1 MIFKTK
7 DHFMSL
13 QFLPNFLADVTS
25 ETERLRTI
33 FFFYFLADLG
43 LELRALPNK
52 SSATWAM
59 PLALFA
65 LGY

>member
-25 ETERLRTI
+25 ETELLRLKNYL
-33 FFFYFLADLG
+33 FFLFFGRLG
-43 LELRALPNK
+43 AW
-52 SSATWAM
+52 TQG
-59 PLALFA
+59 FA
-65 LGY
+65 